1 MGRRKTEPLRLQAAY
16 EYLSDNQYRVRLK
29 SHTEAVWA
37 EVTDRWTEG
46 TEGPAKPTDETFG
59 ALVPWDGV
67 DFGPERF

>member
-1 MGRRKTEPLRLQAAY
+1 MGRRKAERFSLPRAY

-37 EVTDRWTEG
+37 EVTYRWTESA
-46 TEGPAKPTDETFG
+46 EGPAKPTDETFG

-67 DFGPERF
+67 DVGPEWC